1 MALHDPELRALY
13 DLKVN
18 ACGSLV
24 YHVII
29 KFRFSFNV
37 IQILCLLDD
46 FKEMS
51 KNEEEM

>member
-13 DLKVN
+13 DLKVS
-18 ACGSLV
+18 ACENLV
-24 YHVII
+24 HHVMV

-37 IQILCLLDD
+37 IRILCLLDD

-51 KNEEEM
+51 KNAEEM